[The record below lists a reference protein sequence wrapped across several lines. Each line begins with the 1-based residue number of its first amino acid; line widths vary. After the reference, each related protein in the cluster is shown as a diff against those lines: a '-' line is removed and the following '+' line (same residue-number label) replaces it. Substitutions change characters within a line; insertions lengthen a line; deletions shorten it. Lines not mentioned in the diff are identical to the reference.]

1 MPPLGAVPGNEEGR
15 HLVSDPRRNRA
26 QLVIGALIA
35 AVAVA
40 GCGAGQI
47 TQTSR
52 QVAAVEGANATA
64 GQISLRN
71 ATIEFDEPAHGA
83 AIYPVGGSAPLQ
95 MTIVNSGAEL
105 DRLVAASSPVAE
117 SVQISGVLRIPGGR
131 ALTIDGAPA
140 PVAPLPA
147 EGAPTAAP
155 GATPGAAPTTEAPT
169 TDAPTTE
176 APTTAPPTS
185 VPTAPGAAEP
195 APVVSEPAAADE
207 QGVGN
212 IVLTGLREDV
222 QAGLTYPL
230 ILTFERAGEVR
241 FDVPVANPDTL
252 REDPAH

>member
-1 MPPLGAVPGNEEGR
+1 MPPLGAVPDNEEGR
-15 HLVSDPRRNRA
+15 HQVSDPRRNRA

-131 ALTIDGAPA
+131 ALTIHGAPA

-147 EGAPTAAP
+147 EGAPAAAP
-155 GATPGAAPTTEAPT
+155 GATPGAAPTTA
-169 TDAPTTE
+169 APTTE

-195 APVVSEPAAADE
+195 APVVSEPAAAGE